1 VFLNKIEVNRLT
13 KKHIASS
20 LLITV
25 FALIGI
31 VGGVSSLRQPQ
42 EIRKTAAP
50 ATTIYFDPSTVNTS
64 VGQTVSFD
72 IKLDTGSNYAS
83 YLQLDINYDSTILQA
98 TLLDFDDA
106 VLPVNLD
113 PVDLSQ
119 PGIITGSAGI
129 LPGGNPIHG
138 TGVKVALVSFN
149 VIGNAPSGTSI
160 NFGDNTLAYT
170 GDPGETPTGVNLI
183 TSKISAVVTIP
194 APPPPPSPTLPPTP
208 TSTPRPT
215 NTPTPKPSP
224 TSPPIPS
231 PTIPPIQKG
240 TLSGTVYDAVTQGPI
255 GGATINITIPGL
267 KGKAGRVAKLNTNSS
282 GYFVINLNP
291 NTYSINA
298 SAKKYQ
304 KDSQSV
310 ILQAGQT
317 SNLNFALNPKGKKKG
332 LAGLVETVTETVSGF
347 FANLL
352 ELF

>member
-1 VFLNKIEVNRLT
+1 MAFKKTLKKFEASKLT
-13 KKHIASS
+13 KKHIVSS

-31 VGGVSSLRQPQ
+31 ISGVSSLRQPQ
-42 EIRKTAAP
+42 EIRRQAAP
-50 ATTIYFDPSTVNTS
+50 ATTIYFDPSTVNT
-64 VGQTVSFD
+64 
-72 IKLDTGSNYAS
+72 KLDTGTNYVS
-83 YLQLDINYDSTILQA
+83 YLQLEINYDSSVLQA
-98 TLLDFDDA
+98 TLLEFDNT

-119 PGIITGSAGI
+119 PGIITGSAGT
-129 LPGGNPIHG
+129 LPGGNPVYG
-138 TGVKVALVSFN
+138 TGARVALVSFN
-149 VIGNAPSGTSI
+149 ITGNAPVGTSI

-170 GDPGETPTGVNLI
+170 GDPSETPTGVNLI

-194 APPPPPSPTLPPTP
+194 APPPSPSPTLPPTP

-240 TLSGTVYDAVTQGPI
+240 ILSGTVYNTVTQDPI
-255 GGATINITIPGL
+255 AGATINITIPGL
-267 KGKAGRVAKLNTNSS
+267 KGKAGRVTKLNTNNN

-291 NTYSINA
+291 NTYSVNV

-304 KDSQSV
+304 KDSQNV

-317 SNLNFALNPKGKKKG
+317 SNLNFALNPRGKKKG

-347 FANLL
+347 FANIL